1 MLYPTEL
8 RAQHDA
14 TRGDSHY
21 SGKSGVMKC
30 RGSVKLGGA
39 SITLW
44 AGPKD
49 FIFQDFNS
57 AVAPFMRA
65 ARANV
70 NLSHHRQ
77 FLLCTPLSAGCI
89 FRRLQLANRM
99 QQAWAD
105 EVARNGA
112 PLKIN
117 FGQRFSWTPLA
128 FSLQPRFHFTW
139 PKAALPKLS
148 GKLSRSRLHKLFLN
162 VQSRLPQQSCN
173 HRLFEP

>member
-1 MLYPTEL
+1 MLYPFEL
-8 RAQHDA
+8 RAQPGS
-14 TRGDSHY
+14 TSGDSDY

-30 RGSVKLGGA
+30 RGTSRLERA
-39 SITLW
+39 RSPLS

-49 FIFQDFNS
+49 FILQDFNS
-57 AVAPFMRA
+57 SLAPFMHA
-65 ARANV
+65 ARTNV

-77 FLLCTPLSAGCI
+77 FLPCTALSAGCI
-89 FRRLQLANRM
+89 FRRLELANRV

-139 PKAALPKLS
+139 PTAALPKLS
-148 GKLSRSRLHKLFLN
+148 
-162 VQSRLPQQSCN
+162 SRLPRSRPHNLFMDVQARLPQESCN
-173 HRLFEP
+173 HRLFEA